1 VAAPNHQQF
10 LVEEGDDVRLLDD
23 WYRGRTSF
31 GIAVPSYTDITS
43 LEDLNGSDVNEI
55 LGIEPGAAIMQ
66 KIPDSVMLA
75 YDLEQVLVQASTP
88 GNAPRGR
95 QPLREP
101 GGVHFIAWSSHW
113 MNQQYD
119 YRYLDD
125 PPDAPGRAERPGPD
139 NVDREQRF
147 P

>member
-1 VAAPNHQQF
+1 MLPEVDSRYENR
-10 LVEEGDDVRLLDD
+10 EE
-23 WYRGRTSF
+23 F
-31 GIAVPSYTDITS
+31 A
-43 LEDLNGSDVNEI
+43 
-55 LGIEPGAAIMQ
+55 
-66 KIPDSVMLA
+66 
-75 YDLEQVLVQASTP
+75 
-88 GNAPRGR
+88 
-95 QPLREP
+95 
-101 GGVHFIAWSSHW
+101 FIAWSSHW